1 MQKVY
6 RGDIYFVRMPQQ
18 KTRVN
23 SCQHGYRPVVVVTSR
38 TGCKTSDIVMVCPI
52 TTKIKHMSCNVEIG
66 WSLDGRPN
74 QVLCNQIV
82 TLPKAELGPLRGHIT
97 REEQKQIDIAMLISL
112 GINVDYREVRD
123 YVNKREYVNG
133 SI

>member
-1 MQKVY
+1 MQNVY

-18 KTRVN
+18 RSYVN
-23 SCQHGYRPVVVVTSR
+23 SCQYGYRPVVVVTSR

-52 TTKIKHMSCNVEIG
+52 TTKIKHMSCNVEIS
-66 WSLDGRPN
+66 WSSDGRPN

-82 TLPKAELGPLRGHIT
+82 TLPKSELGPLRGRIT
-97 REEQKQIDIAMLISL
+97 LDEQKKIDIAMLISL